1 MRLFK
6 KVASVGTGLIG
17 GSIGLAIRNKH
28 LADEVIGIS
37 RRRKSIR
44 YAKRKGVIDRG
55 SQDLKIIRGCDA
67 VILAMP
73 VETIIKMAP
82 AISKLIS
89 RDCLVTDVGSTK
101 AEIVRTL
108 SGIFPNFIGSHPLA
122 GSEKT
127 GVLQAHQ
134 DMFEDSLCILTP
146 TARTPSLALN
156 RIKALW
162 QRLGAKTVLL
172 TPESHDK
179 ILSLVSHLPHVTAF
193 ALMNIIPTDCL
204 MYAANGL
211 KDTTRIARS
220 DSELW
225 AQIFLNNRKN
235 MLRSIGLFEVQLS
248 RIKSAV
254 KRKDKK
260 LLKRILVQARKRR
273 ESLETSQIQI

>member
-1 MRLFK
+1 MKLFK
-6 KVASVGTGLIG
+6 KVAIVGTGLIG

-28 LADEVIGIS
+28 LAEEVIGIS

-44 YAKRKGVIDRG
+44 YALRKGAIDRG

-89 RDCLVTDVGSTK
+89 RDCLLTDVGSTK

-108 SGIFPNFIGSHPLA
+108 SGIFSNFIGSHPLA

-134 DMFEDSLCILTP
+134 DMFEGSLCILTP
-146 TARTPSLALN
+146 TARTSSLVLK

-179 ILSLVSHLPHVTAF
+179 ILSLVSHLPHVAAF

-225 AQIFLNNRKN
+225 AQIFLSNRKN
-235 MLRSIGLFEVQLS
+235 MLRSIELFEAQLS

-254 KRKDKK
+254 KRKDKL
-260 LLKRILVQARKRR
+260 LLKEILEQARKRR
-273 ESLETSQIQI
+273 ECLETSQIQI